1 MPVRVCDTALE
12 AVSVIDD
19 NEFIWTHS
27 MAATPRILFEALATH
42 AKSKKNLTLMQ
53 LHTERSDVLASPELY
68 DHLRHRCYFS
78 STSTRPLLAKGKADY
93 VPVFLSEVPKLFRS
107 GEQPID
113 TAIIQVSPPDK
124 HGMCTMGVSVEATNS
139 ACQVAKKIIA
149 HINPKMPR
157 THGDAFIA
165 YDRFHS
171 VYWQEDE
178 LPQHPKAN
186 IDDVTKAIGENVA
199 QLINDGDCLQM
210 GIGAIPDAVL
220 SCLKDRK
227 DLGIH
232 TEMFSDGVLDLVESG
247 VINNRLKK
255 VHPGKLVTGFA
266 VGTQRLYDFVDDNP
280 QVAFLDIEYVN
291 DTAIIRRN
299 DNVAAINSAL
309 QVDLSG
315 QNCADSIGT
324 SIYSGVG
331 GQMDFIRGASLSRG
345 GKAVIAL
352 PSTAKR
358 GQLSRIVP
366 TLDAGAGVVTTRAH
380 AHYIVTEYGV
390 ANLRGKSL
398 RERAQALIAIAH
410 PDFREQLT
418 RDMQNIWRIDISDA

>member
-1 MPVRVCDTALE
+1 MSVRVCNTALE
-12 AVSVIDD
+12 AVSVIED

-27 MAATPRILFEALATH
+27 MAATPRILFSALATH
-42 AKSKKNLTLMQ
+42 AKTRKNLTLMQ
-53 LHTERSDVLASPELY
+53 LHTERSEALADESLLP
-68 DHLRHRCYFS
+68 HLRHRCYFT
-78 STSTRPLLAKGKADY
+78 STSTRPLIAQGQADY
-93 VPVFLSEVPKLFRS
+93 VPIFLSEVPKLFRS
-107 GEQPID
+107 KEQVID

-124 HGMCTMGVSVEATNS
+124 HGMCTMGVSVEATNA
-139 ACQVAKKIIA
+139 ACQMAKKIIA

-157 THGDAFIA
+157 THGDAFIS

-178 LPQHPKAN
+178 LPQHPKSEPDA
-186 IDDVTKAIGENVA
+186 ITQAIGENVA

-220 SCLKDRK
+220 ACLKDRK

-232 TEMFSDGVLDLVESG
+232 TEMFSDGVLELLEAG
-247 VINNRLKK
+247 AITNKLKK
-255 VHPGKLVTGFA
+255 VHPGKIVTGFA
-266 VGTQRLYDFVDDNP
+266 AGTQKLYDFVDDNP

-291 DTAIIRRN
+291 DTSIIRRN

-309 QVDLSG
+309 QVDISG
-315 QNCADSIGT
+315 QVCADSIGT

-331 GQMDFIRGASLSRG
+331 GQMDFIRAANLSKG

-366 TLDAGAGVVTTRAH
+366 TLDSGAGVVTTRAH
-380 AHYIVTEYGV
+380 VHYIVTEYGV

-398 RERAQALIAIAH
+398 RERAEALIAIAH
-410 PDFREQLT
+410 PDFRAELTEQASKLW
-418 RDMQNIWRIDISDA
+418 NISL

>member
-1 MPVRVCDTALE
+1 MTVNVCNSALE
-12 AVSVIDD
+12 AISVIQD
-19 NEFIWTHS
+19 NDFIWTHS
-27 MAATPRILFEALATH
+27 MAATPRVLFEALATH
-42 AKSKKNLTLMQ
+42 AKSRQNLTLMQ
-53 LHTERSDVLASPELY
+53 LHTERSDMLASEDLVG
-68 DHLRHRCYFS
+68 HLRHHCFFS
-78 STSTRPLLAKGKADY
+78 STSTRPLLAKGLADY

-107 GEQPID
+107 GEQVID

-157 THGDAFIA
+157 THGDAFIS

-178 LPQHPKAN
+178 LPQHPKSQPDA
-186 IDDVTKAIGENVA
+186 VTQAIGENVA
-199 QLINDGDCLQM
+199 ELIEDGDCLQM

-220 SCLKDRK
+220 SCLTDRK

-232 TEMFSDGVLDLVESG
+232 TEMFSDGVLDLIEAG
-247 VINNRLKK
+247 VINNKLKK
-255 VHPGKLVTGFA
+255 VHPGKLVTGFV

-309 QVDLSG
+309 QVDLTG
-315 QNCADSIGT
+315 QICADSIGT
-324 SIYSGVG
+324 TIYSGVG
-331 GQMDFIRGASLSRG
+331 GQMDFIRGAGLSKG

-366 TLDAGAGVVTTRAH
+366 TLDSGAGVVTTRAH

-390 ANLRGKSL
+390 ANLRGKSI
-398 RERAQALIAIAH
+398 RERAQALIDIAH
-410 PDFREQLT
+410 PDFREQLAKDT
-418 RDMQNIWRIDISDA
+418 YNIWGLIL

>member
-1 MPVRVCDTALE
+1 MTVNVCNSALE
-12 AVSVIDD
+12 AISVIQD

-27 MAATPRILFEALATH
+27 MAATPRVLFEALATH
-42 AKSKKNLTLMQ
+42 AKSRQNLTLMQ
-53 LHTERSDVLASPELY
+53 LHTERSDMLASEDLVG
-68 DHLRHRCYFS
+68 HLRHRCFFS
-78 STSTRPLLAKGKADY
+78 STSTRPLLAKGLADY

-107 GEQPID
+107 GEQVID

-157 THGDAFIA
+157 THGDAFIS

-178 LPQHPKAN
+178 LPQHPKSQPDA
-186 IDDVTKAIGENVA
+186 VTQAIGKNVA
-199 QLINDGDCLQM
+199 ELIEDGDCLQM

-220 SCLKDRK
+220 SCLTDRK

-232 TEMFSDGVLDLVESG
+232 TEMFSDGVLDLIEAG
-247 VINNRLKK
+247 VINNKLKK
-255 VHPGKLVTGFA
+255 VHPGKLVTGFV

-309 QVDLSG
+309 QVDLTG
-315 QNCADSIGT
+315 QICADSIGT
-324 SIYSGVG
+324 TIYSGVG
-331 GQMDFIRGASLSRG
+331 GQMDFIRGAGLSKG

-366 TLDAGAGVVTTRAH
+366 TLDSGAGVVTTRAH

-390 ANLRGKSL
+390 ANLRGKSI
-398 RERAQALIAIAH
+398 RERAQALIDIAH
-410 PDFREQLT
+410 PDFREQLAKDT
-418 RDMQNIWRIDISDA
+418 YNIWGLIL